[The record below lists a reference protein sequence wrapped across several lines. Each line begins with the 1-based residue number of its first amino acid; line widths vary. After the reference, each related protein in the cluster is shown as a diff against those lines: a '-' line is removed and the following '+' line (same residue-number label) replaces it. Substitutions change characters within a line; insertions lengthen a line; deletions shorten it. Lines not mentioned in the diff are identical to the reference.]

1 RLDAGEPGR
10 IATLGE
16 RLRLGLEARVPGARS
31 NGDPVRRL
39 ASIVNLCFPGVD
51 GEAVLHELD
60 REGITVS
67 TGSACSAASP
77 GPSPVLVA
85 MGNSPEDARASV
97 RFSLGDDNSDADV
110 ERMLEVVPRVVQDL
124 RALGFAAHSDTE

>member
-1 RLDAGEPGR
+1 ARGAK
-10 IATLGE
+10 LGSGLIE
-16 RLRLGLEARVPGARS
+16 RVPTTRWNGHPLARV
-31 NGDPVRRL
+31 
-39 ASIVNLCFPGVD
+39 ASDVHLCSAGVD

-77 GPSPVLVA
+77 GPSHVLVA
-85 MGNSPEDARASV
+85 MGNSPEDAHASV